1 MSDLKKTTVKRHS
14 RRGGGIYHTPT
25 PTPLSPVSSTSLAV
39 WGNGETHSQ
48 EQHTVGIHKISTA
61 CRKRNCGLQR
71 TARMLYCEAS
81 MRVCATLM
89 SGCRR
94 QQQQQQP
101 SCCHSPAGGSTQ
113 RCCLLLRLPASCVGD
128 RLLISMS
135 QRQQSGRLC
144 QCHGNQSYP

>member
-1 MSDLKKTTVKRHS
+1 MSDLKKNYYK
-14 RRGGGIYHTPT
+14 
-25 PTPLSPVSSTSLAV
+25 TPLASWRRNIPFSNSNPSVPVSSTSLAV

-48 EQHTVGIHKISTA
+48 VQHTVGIHKISTA

-94 QQQQQQP
+94 QQQQQP

-128 RLLISMS
+128 RQLISMS